1 MTTLRISLGVLIFVA
16 MTGASAHAQVD
27 PEDCFGQGGSMLLM
41 KGSCAAGSD
50 VKIKMAGQSGARYKL
65 FMDLASGP
73 VEMPGLGTFC
83 IDFGPNKTLIEK
95 GRLSPLGFRS
105 LWATMPDDPAF
116 LGEEFAF
123 QFVSEDDFA
132 PNGVAI
138 SNAIIFRGCEA
149 GSNDPCDR
157 GVRRLG
163 YFTIVETEDDGPT
176 TINVRVEGVSGQ
188 SGTVGEVTFEYD
200 PQSPPL
206 FPISSVA
213 DESGDGVTVT
223 NVQSY
228 PGYVI
233 VHAVAKGCT
242 FANGRL
248 PNECLF
254 ETTVGDVVAGSQIHT
269 SCSVPLGAGSRFPPV
284 FITFFQDVKNAPS
297 GDCD

>member
-1 MTTLRISLGVLIFVA
+1 MLTTSKRVMGAWILWSVLA
-16 MTGASAHAQVD
+16 ASGQAQVD
-27 PEDCFGQGGSMLLM
+27 PQECYGQGGSMLLM
-41 KGSCAAGSD
+41 KGSCAAGSA
-50 VKIKMAGQSGARYKL
+50 VKVKMAGQPDARYKL
-65 FMDLASGP
+65 FLDRSSGP

-83 IDFGPNKTLIEK
+83 LDFGPDKRLVDK

-105 LWATMPDDPAF
+105 LWTQMPDDPAF

-123 QFVSEDDFA
+123 QFASEDDFA
-132 PNGVAI
+132 PGGIAI

-149 GSNDPCDR
+149 EGIDPCDR

-163 YFTIVETEDDGPT
+163 YFTIVDYVGELPS
-176 TINVRVEGVSGQ
+176 TIHVKVEGMNGHSGL
-188 SGTVGEVTFEYD
+188 VGEVSFVYD
-200 PQSPPL
+200 PTDPPQ
-206 FPISSVA
+206 FPISSA
-213 DESGDGVTVT
+213 EDGVTVT
-223 NVQSY
+223 NVQAF

-284 FITFFQDVKNAPS
+284 FVTFFQDVKNAPP
-297 GDCD
+297 GDCE